1 MFNCEL
7 IVGTGASTVSLDLN
21 DELPLS
27 VNLSIAEI
35 QDISKRNGD
44 FSKTIKLKG
53 SKVNNKFFE
62 ETYDV
67 NIKTSTWNPNIKVPA
82 FFREASEKPLKGDIR
97 LLRIEV
103 YDQNAIDGIVYEV
116 NILGRNDTLLT
127 AIGDDKLENLNL
139 STYNHNFTYAKQ
151 NAAESNTIDV
161 AGVPTVVANGVG
173 YRYPLVDY
181 GYNGFASNYY
191 HVNHLRPAIFAWTY
205 WNAIFTAAGK
215 TYTSVFLDDVNDLFR
230 RDLILHN
237 GEKLVMSAATQA
249 TRECYVGNT
258 GAIASQ
264 TKALQST
271 GSTFNDWWTGDLFNS
286 TSASYTMKYNDDS
299 TLPFIDTG
307 NIYNTGTGILT
318 LAATGIYNLTFVSNF
333 EIKLATVPAG
343 TVTVNQSV
351 NGKWTIS
358 YKVLRSTDG
367 GATWNIILN
376 DTPNF
381 QTTLLS
387 TAYQTFNKTI
397 NVPTSTF
404 NSGDQFRLLV
414 HPLYSASGYG
424 LVFKD
429 GVGTPI
435 TAGTASI
442 EWRFKNTAVF
452 NCKLPSA
459 EITEGLPLVINDC
472 IPKDVKQKD
481 FILHFIKKYNLYVDV
496 DPDDPDNYIIEPR
509 DDFYA
514 LGSTKDWT
522 SKYAINKPRIVE
534 PMGAL
539 DWKIFTL
546 SYKQDQDYY
555 NKVYQDSYTEAYG
568 THRETIVNDF
578 LKNELKNELIFSAT
592 PVVDNPFNDLIIP
605 KIFAFDGTTVKPM
618 KHNIRTVLWRG
629 SVSMTNTWT
638 YGSTSGNVT
647 KTSYQGCAMADNPLA
662 ATETTEFGV
671 PNELYYS
678 GIGVT
683 YTTNN
688 LFNRFY
694 SKQISQIVHRDSK
707 LVTMF
712 LKLEPYD
719 IATFDFRDKIW
730 IHDSFYYVNK
740 IMDYN
745 PLTPGL
751 TKVEF
756 LKIVS
761 GDTYTPVVGV
771 GLGDLSTNRGY
782 VGVKVSPFGMPVES
796 LSPISSNRVGVG
808 TNNISESEGTLIAG
822 DSNRIGTGSETSN
835 IVGSKFSSIGNN
847 VLNSAL
853 INCVNCAIGDYCDNV
868 TLISCVD
875 YTVDETVSEFLASF
889 KNGETITISDNG
901 TVRMGNAISNTKVR
915 TATVTANFN
924 VDPNIDIYYVDCS
937 GANILATFDMTT
949 ALDKVITFKR
959 IDGVIANTFSIDEIS
974 GLAVFD
980 GAATPYNTAMVQ
992 WQTLKVTT
1000 DGTDL
1005 FSV

>member
-1 MFNCEL
+1 MFDCEL

-44 FSKTIKLKG
+44 FSKTVKLKG
-53 SKVNNKFFE
+53 SKINNQFFE
-62 ETYDV
+62 QTYDV

-82 FFREASEKPLKGDIR
+82 YFRQSSEKPLKGDLR

-103 YDQNAIDGIVYEV
+103 LDQNAIEGIVYEV

-127 AIGDDKLENLNL
+127 AIGDDKLEDLNL

-181 GYNGFASNYY
+181 GYNGFASNFYK
-191 HVNHLRPAIFAWTY
+191 VDWLRPAIFAWTY

-230 RDLILHN
+230 RELILHN
-237 GEKLVMSAATQA
+237 GEKLTMSSATQA
-249 TRECYVGNT
+249 NRECYVGNSGVIT
-258 GAIASQ
+258 SQ
-264 TKALQST
+264 TKALQSS
-271 GSTFNDWWTGDLFNS
+271 GSTFNDWWTGDMFNS
-286 TSASYTMKYNDDS
+286 TSSAYTMKYNDDS
-299 TLPFIDTG
+299 TLPFIDSG
-307 NIYNTGTGILT
+307 NIYDTATGILT
-318 LAATGIYNLTFVSNF
+318 IPVTSVYNLTFVTDF
-333 EIKLATVPAG
+333 ELKLATVPAG
-343 TVTVNQSV
+343 TATVHNQSS
-351 NGKWTIS
+351 NGWTIS

-376 DTPNF
+376 DTPNYKNVI
-381 QTTLLS
+381 LS
-387 TAYQTFNKTI
+387 TSYQTFTKNI
-397 NVPTSTF
+397 NVPTSSF
-404 NSGDQFRLLV
+404 NAGDKFRLLI

-424 LVFKD
+424 LIFKD
-429 GVGTPI
+429 GGGTPI
-435 TAGTASI
+435 TVGTASI

-452 NCKLPSA
+452 NCKLPSSD
-459 EITEGLPLVINDC
+459 ITEGLPLVINDC

-496 DPDDPDNYIIEPR
+496 DPDDPNNYIIEPR

-514 LGSTKDWT
+514 LGTTKDWT

-539 DWKIFTL
+539 DWKIFTQ

-555 NKVYQDSYTEAYG
+555 NKVYQDSYQEAYG
-568 THRETIVNDF
+568 THREVILNDF
-578 LKNELKNELIFSAT
+578 LKNELKSELIFSPT

-629 SVSMTNTWT
+629 SVSMSNTWT
-638 YGSTSGNVT
+638 YGSVSGNVT
-647 KTSYQGCAMADNPLA
+647 KSSYQGCAMCDDPLA
-662 ATETTEFGV
+662 ATETIEFGV

-678 GIGVT
+678 GIAAT

-712 LKLEPYD
+712 LKLEPSD
-719 IATFDFRDKIW
+719 IATFDFRDRIW

-761 GDTYTPVVGV
+761 GDTYTPVVGI
-771 GLGDLSTNRGY
+771 GFGDMNTNRGF
-782 VGVKVSPFGMPVES
+782 VGINVRPFGSPVTA

-808 TNNISESEGTLIAG
+808 TNNNSESEGTVIAG
-822 DSNRIGTGSETSN
+822 DSNRIGKDSETSN
-835 IVGSKFSSIGNN
+835 IVGSKFSSIGNS

-853 INCVNCAIGDYCDNV
+853 INCVNCHIGDYCDGV
-868 TLISCVD
+868 TLVNCTDVTI
-875 YTVDETVSEFLASF
+875 DEVVTDFSASF
-889 KNGETITISDNG
+889 ISSQTIYVASNG
-901 TVRMGNAISNTKVR
+901 TVRNGNSVGNTKVNSATK
-915 TATVTANFN
+915 TASFNIDPEISIYYIDCTAGNIVATYDFTTANN
-924 VDPNIDIYYVDCS
+924 R
-937 GANILATFDMTT
+937 T
-949 ALDKVITFKR
+949 ITFIR
-959 IDGVIANTFSIDEIS
+959 TDATANTFSIDEIS
-974 GLAVFD
+974 GLATLQ
-980 GAATPYNTAMVQ
+980 GAGVPVNLGMVQ
-992 WQTLKVTT
+992 WDSLPINNN
-1000 DGTDL
+1000 GTD
-1005 FSV
+1005 FFII

>member
-21 DELPLS
+21 NELPLS

-35 QDISKRNGD
+35 QDITKRNGD
-44 FSKTIKLKG
+44 FSKTVKLKG
-53 SKVNNKFFE
+53 TKINNQFFE
-62 ETYDV
+62 QTYDV
-67 NIKTSTWNPNIKVPA
+67 NIKTATWNPNIKVPA
-82 FFREASEKPLKGDIR
+82 YFRESSEKPLKGDLR

-103 YDQNAIDGIVYEV
+103 KDINGIEEIIYEV

-127 AIGDDKLENLNL
+127 AIGDDKLEDLNL

-161 AGVPTVVANGVG
+161 AGVPTVVANGIG
-173 YRYPLVDY
+173 YRYPVIDY

-215 TYTSVFLDDVNDLFR
+215 TYSSVFLDDVNDLFR
-230 RDLILHN
+230 RELIPHN
-237 GEKLVMSAATQA
+237 GEKLIMTAATQA

-258 GAIASQ
+258 GAITSQ

-271 GSTFNDWWTGDLFNS
+271 GSTFSDWWTGDIFTS
-286 TSASYTMKYNDDS
+286 TSSSYTMKYNDDS

-307 NIYNTGTGILT
+307 NIYNPATGILT
-318 LAATGIYNLTFVSNF
+318 LAATGTYTLNFVSNF
-333 EIKLATVPAG
+333 EIKFATVPAG
-343 TVTVNQSV
+343 TATIHLQNSTGWTVSH
-351 NGKWTIS
+351 
-358 YKVLRSTDG
+358 KVLRSTDG
-367 GATWNIILN
+367 GVTWNIILN

-381 QTTLLS
+381 QTTVIS
-387 TAYQTFNKTI
+387 TSYQTFNKI
-397 NVPTSTF
+397 VNVSGAF

-414 HPLYSASGYG
+414 HPLYSPSGYG
-424 LVFKD
+424 IVFKD
-429 GVGTPI
+429 GGGTPI

-452 NCKLPSA
+452 SCKLPSA

-472 IPKDVKQKD
+472 IPKDIKQKD
-481 FILHFIKKYNLYVDV
+481 FILHFIKKYNLYVDT

-509 DDFYA
+509 DDFFA
-514 LGSTKDWT
+514 AGSEHDWT
-522 SKYAINKPRIVE
+522 DKYAINKPRIVE

-539 DWKIFTL
+539 DWKTFTL

-555 NKVYQDSYTEAYG
+555 NKVYQDSYAEAYG
-568 THRETIVNDF
+568 THREVIVNDF
-578 LKNELKNELIFSAT
+578 LKNELKQELIFSPT
-592 PVVDNPFNDLIIP
+592 PVVNNPFNDLIIP

-647 KTSYQGCAMADNPLA
+647 KSSYQGCAMSDNPLT
-662 ATETTEFGV
+662 ATETIEFGV
-671 PNELYYS
+671 PNELFYS
-678 GIGVT
+678 GIAAT

-694 SKQISQIVHRDSK
+694 SKQISQISHRDSK
-707 LVTMF
+707 IVTMY
-712 LKLEPYD
+712 LKLEASD

-761 GDTYTPVVGV
+761 GDTYTPVSSIP
-771 GLGDLSTNRGY
+771 LDSMSTNRGY
-782 VGVKVSPFGMPVES
+782 VGIATRPFGTPVS
-796 LSPISSNRVGVG
+796 STGPISSNRVGVG
-808 TNNISESEGTLIAG
+808 TNNNSESEGTVISG
-822 DSNRIGTGSETSN
+822 DSNRIGKDSETSN
-835 IVGSKFSSIGNN
+835 IIGSKFSTIGNS

-853 INCVNCAIGDYCDNV
+853 INCVNCHIGDYAENI
-868 TLISCVD
+868 TLINCVD
-875 YTVDETVSEFLASF
+875 YIVSEAVSEFLAAF
-889 KNGETITISDNG
+889 KSSETIYITDNG
-901 TVRMGNAISNTKVR
+901 TVRIGNTMANTEVN
-915 TATVTANFN
+915 TATKTTSFN
-924 VDPNIDIYYVDCS
+924 VDLNVCIYYIDCTA
-937 GANILATFDMTT
+937 GDVTATFDASTIGNRVVCFT
-949 ALDKVITFKR
+949 R
-959 IDGVIANTFSIDEIS
+959 IDSSANLFYIDEVS
-974 GLAVFD
+974 GSKTVLGD
-980 GAATPYNTAMVQ
+980 ATPYDTGMIQYDSIETSYYNNNFYI
-992 WQTLKVTT
+992 K
-1000 DGTDL
+1000 G
-1005 FSV
+1005 